1 LSKTIDPAAPPVRR
15 QAAMRFIMGTML
27 IDMIGIGLII
37 PVFPILVGEFTDNL
51 AEQAFWFGAVTFTF
65 SVANFFASP
74 VLGALSDHY
83 GRRPILL
90 MGFFGFGVSFFVT
103 AVVTQLWLLVAI
115 RLFSGALMANAAI
128 ANAYVAD
135 ITPPEKRAQRFGQLG
150 AMLGLGFILGPAL
163 GGLLGNIDVRLPF
176 FAAGSCA
183 ILNLAYGYFV
193 LPESLPPERRR
204 PINWRAAA
212 NPFAALMRLGQLQG
226 VGPLVAVIALGSL
239 AQFILQS
246 TWVLYTTFRFEWSPQ
261 QNGWSLFMV
270 GAMSF
275 IVQGLLLRRLIS
287 AFGSTRLALVGMA
300 SNVLCHLGW
309 ALATQGWMMYALI
322 ACNLLG
328 YAVVPTVQSM
338 VSSAADQKT
347 QGQTMGAVAAL
358 QSVAAVL
365 GPAIGAPLL
374 GMVSHLP
381 AGDWRMGAPFFFT
394 SALLLGSAVIAFT
407 RFRNPGRSP
416 V

>member
-1 LSKTIDPAAPPVRR
+1 
-15 QAAMRFIMGTML
+15 MRFVMVTML

-37 PVFPILVGEFTDNL
+37 PVLPVFVGHFTQSL
-51 AEQAFWFGAVTFTF
+51 AEQAFWYGAIAFTF

-83 GRRPILL
+83 GRRPVLL
-90 MGFFGFGVSFFVT
+90 LGFTGFGISFFVT
-103 AVVTQLWLLVAI
+103 AIVTQLWMLIAI
-115 RLFSGALMANAAI
+115 RLVSGALMANAAI

-150 AMLGLGFILGPAL
+150 AMLGLGFVLGPAL
-163 GGLLGNIDVRLPF
+163 GGLLGNYDVRLPF
-176 FAAGSCA
+176 FAAGTCA
-183 ILNLAYGYFV
+183 VLNLAYGYFV

-204 PINWRAAA
+204 AMNWRAAA
-212 NPFAALMRLGQLQG
+212 NPFSALMRLRKLEG
-226 VGPLVAVIALGSL
+226 VGSLVVVIALGSL

-246 TWVLYTTFRFEWSPQ
+246 TWVLYTTFRFDWSPL
-261 QNGWSLFMV
+261 QNGGSLFMV

-275 IVQGLLLRRLIS
+275 LVQGLLLRKMIA
-287 AFGSTRLALVGMA
+287 AFGNERLALIGMV

-309 ALATQGWMMYALI
+309 ALSTSGWMMYTLI
-322 ACNLLG
+322 AVNLLG

-338 VSSAADQKT
+338 VSAAADPKT

-381 AGDWRMGAPFFFT
+381 PGDVRMGAPFFFT
-394 SALLLGSAVIAFT
+394 CALLFVAALVYFG
-407 RFRNPGRSP
+407 RYRRNRSRAP
-416 V
+416 IS